1 MIQFM
6 SRLSVADNS
15 GAKEVGVIK
24 VYGGT
29 GRRYASI
36 GDVVLV
42 SVKSLSTSGNVKKGD
57 VFKALVVRT
66 RRPISR
72 KNGVMISFDDNA
84 CVLIK
89 ADKNPIGTRIFGPVT
104 RELRKGGYNSILSL
118 APVVL

>member
-6 SRLSVADNS
+6 SRLTVADNS

-29 GRRYASI
+29 RRRYAAI

-42 SVKSLSTSGNVKKGD
+42 SVKSLSTSGNVKKGNI
-57 VFKALVVRT
+57 FKALIVRT

-72 KNGVMISFDDNA
+72 PNGVMISFDDNA

-89 ADKNPIGTRIFGPVT
+89 EDKNPIGTRIFGPVT

>member
-6 SRLSVADNS
+6 SRLNVADNS

-29 GRRYASI
+29 SRRYAEV

-42 SVKSLSTSGNVKKGD
+42 SVKSLSSTGNVKKGD
-57 VFKALVVRT
+57 MFKALVVRT
-66 RRPISR
+66 KKPIFRR
-72 KNGVMISFDDNA
+72 NGVSLSFDDNS

-89 ADKNPIGTRIFGPVT
+89 EDKNPIGTRIFGPVT
-104 RELRKGGYNSILSL
+104 RELRRGGYNKILSL

>member
-6 SRLSVADNS
+6 SRLQVADNS

-29 GRRYASI
+29 GRRYAYV

-57 VFKALVVRT
+57 MFKALIVRT
-66 RRPISR
+66 KRPINR
-72 KNGVMISFDDNA
+72 KNGVSISFDENA

-89 ADKNPIGTRIFGPVT
+89 EDKNPIGTRIFGPVT
-104 RELRKGGYNSILSL
+104 RELRKGGYNKILSL
-118 APVVL
+118 APAVL

>member
-6 SRLSVADNS
+6 SRLQVADNS

-29 GRRYASI
+29 GRRYARV

-42 SVKSLSTSGNVKKGD
+42 SVKSVSNSEHIKKGD
-57 VFKALVVRT
+57 MFKALIVRT
-66 RRPISR
+66 KRPIIR
-72 KNGVMISFDDNA
+72 RNGVTISFDENA

-89 ADKNPIGTRIFGPVT
+89 DDRSPIGTRIFGPIT
-104 RELRKGGYNSILSL
+104 RELRRGGYNKILSL
-118 APVVL
+118 ASAVL